1 MIRKDK
7 KLRINEEQTIKQ
19 IINNVD
25 YKLFP

>member
-7 KLRINEEQTIKQ
+7 KLRINEEQTITQ
-19 IINNVD
+19 NINNVD